1 MCGWLQHPGRT
12 RCSRREKGGSDAALG
27 RSHGGW
33 GSKIHLLTDGRGLP
47 LEVLVSAGQR
57 HESCF
62 FEPLLEG
69 LLAQGRTPTH
79 LLGDKGYSAPRIRR
93 WLSER
98 AITPVIP
105 HRADEHK
112 LHPELAPVDFLRY
125 RKRNVVERT
134 IGFLNQSRSVATR
147 FDKLPKC
154 FLAMIKLAFIRLY
167 LKQFDSSDTILMLWL
182 ILWSLWHG

>member
-1 MCGWLQHPGRT
+1 VHRRVQHPRWPG
-12 RCSRREKGGSDAALG
+12 CGGREKRGSENALG

-33 GSKIHLLTDGRGLP
+33 GSKIHLLTDGHGLP

-62 FEPLLEG
+62 FEPLMDAMLAEG
-69 LLAQGRTPTH
+69 RKPKH

-93 WLSER
+93 WLADH

-112 LHPELAPVDFLRY
+112 HHPNLPTLDFPRY
-125 RKRNVVERT
+125 RKRNAVERT
-134 IGFLNQSRSVATR
+134 IGFLKQSRSVATR

-154 FLAMIKLAFIRLY
+154 FLAMIKLAFIKLY
-167 LKQFDSSDTILMLWL
+167 LRQIDSSDTT
-182 ILWSLWHG
+182 